1 MKDLTWSE
9 GAIMVPFLAAIF
21 VMGLYPA
28 PVLERMEPAVD
39 ALIEH
44 IEGNVADF
52 DEADADQGE
61 DLDVDDLKGLGKKKD
76 SKATDESASAEGGAG

>member
-9 GAIMVPFLAAIF
+9 GAIMMPFLAAIV

-44 IEGNVADF
+44 IEGNVEDF

-61 DLDVDDLKGLGKKKD
+61 DLAVADLQGLGKKKD
-76 SKATDESASAEGGAG
+76 AKATAETASDDGGAG